1 MLTELLPIDVFAVF
15 LVFVRLAAA
24 LMLMPGIGEAYIP
37 FQIRLAGAAVL
48 TIAISS
54 IVAPTL
60 PSLPALPID
69 MLILILGEL
78 CVGLLIGA
86 SARLT
91 MSALHVAGTVI
102 AFQSSLGFA
111 LFVDPTQGTQ
121 GALIATFLTL
131 LGLVLIFASGL
142 HMLTLR
148 ALADS
153 YILFNPGNL
162 PNVGDFASLAIKYIS
177 NSFRVGI
184 QIAAPF
190 IVFSLTFYV
199 GLGVMA
205 RILPQIQ
212 VFFIAIPLQ
221 IFLALMVFGLVL
233 APAMIW
239 FLDHFEVRFIELLA
253 DR

>member
-1 MLTELLPIDVFAVF
+1 M
-15 LVFVRLAAA
+15 
-24 LMLMPGIGEAYIP
+24 
-37 FQIRLAGAAVL
+37 
-48 TIAISS
+48 
-54 IVAPTL
+54 
-60 PSLPALPID
+60 
-69 MLILILGEL
+69 
-78 CVGLLIGA
+78 
-86 SARLT
+86 
-91 MSALHVAGTVI
+91 
-102 AFQSSLGFA
+102 
-111 LFVDPTQGTQ
+111 
-121 GALIATFLTL
+121 
-131 LGLVLIFASGL
+131 
-142 HMLTLR
+142 
-148 ALADS
+148 
-153 YILFNPGNL
+153 FNPGNL